1 MDQRDGR
8 PGDLPPGTTP
18 TVPTLGE
25 LRAVNEQLLIAG
37 LREQELA
44 AVLEG
49 ERASLAAILACIPDG
64 VMVVDPQ
71 GQPVL
76 TNAAYTRM
84 SEQSAAGTV
93 LEGLDGQPLPPGEAP
108 WSHVERGAAFTL
120 QFSATTAGTRRWFEA
135 RGQPIAPGAT
145 AGAVI
150 VIRDISVHKGLE
162 QALHHQALHDPLTGV
177 PNRSLFHDRLAG
189 AVRAAARARGPLAVL
204 LLDVDHFKEINDTH
218 GHQVGDGLLQELA
231 ARLTQV
237 LRASDTVARLG
248 GDEFALLLPGT
259 DQAGAVET
267 AGKIRAGVTRSIT
280 VEGQV
285 LHVTV
290 SIGIALA
297 TDGRAEPRTLLRE
310 ADMAMYAAKRTG
322 SGHALYDARQHGG
335 PTSRRRGDELSAAIQ
350 AGRLVVYYQPQV
362 SVGGA
367 GDAPSGQIVGM
378 EALVRWAHPER
389 GLLLPEDFI
398 PLAEG
403 TGLIIP
409 LLARVLEDALR
420 QCALWQRAAGPLTM
434 SVNLSMAN
442 LHDPNL
448 RAMVAAALARHGL
461 PATLLRLELT
471 ESMVMADPATSI
483 RVLEGL
489 RSLGVHVVID
499 DFGTGYSSLA
509 YLTRV
514 PADELKIDRSFLRQG
529 SANDAAVVRAIS
541 ALGHGLGM
549 RVVAEGVEDRQT
561 YALVERL
568 GCDAAQGYYVSWPLP
583 AATLDPRLSAQ
594 DRWVT

>member
-1 MDQRDGR
+1 
-8 PGDLPPGTTP
+8 
-18 TVPTLGE
+18 
-25 LRAVNEQLLIAG
+25 
-37 LREQELA
+37 
-44 AVLEG
+44 VLE
-49 ERASLAAILACIPDG
+49 E
-64 VMVVDPQ
+64 
-71 GQPVL
+71 
-76 TNAAYTRM
+76 
-84 SEQSAAGTV
+84 
-93 LEGLDGQPLPPGEAP
+93 
-108 WSHVERGAAFTL
+108 
-120 QFSATTAGTRRWFEA
+120 
-135 RGQPIAPGAT
+135 
-145 AGAVI
+145 
-150 VIRDISVHKGLE
+150 
-162 QALHHQALHDPLTGV
+162 
-177 PNRSLFHDRLAG
+177 
-189 AVRAAARARGPLAVL
+189 
-204 LLDVDHFKEINDTH
+204 
-218 GHQVGDGLLQELA
+218 
-231 ARLTQV
+231 
-237 LRASDTVARLG
+237 
-248 GDEFALLLPGT
+248 
-259 DQAGAVET
+259 
-267 AGKIRAGVTRSIT
+267 
-280 VEGQV
+280 
-285 LHVTV
+285 
-290 SIGIALA
+290 
-297 TDGRAEPRTLLRE
+297 
-310 ADMAMYAAKRTG
+310 
-322 SGHALYDARQHGG
+322 
-335 PTSRRRGDELSAAIQ
+335 
-350 AGRLVVYYQPQV
+350 
-362 SVGGA
+362 
-367 GDAPSGQIVGM
+367 
-378 EALVRWAHPER
+378 
-389 GLLLPEDFI
+389 
-398 PLAEG
+398 
-403 TGLIIP
+403 
-409 LLARVLEDALR
+409 ALR